1 MKRIILIIV
10 GVLAA
15 CGITYAFVK
24 PKSTNKTDKEN
35 TANTN
40 TNLTAKKVGKDTE
53 VSYIDSSGK
62 LVKIKNPTQ
71 EQVQTAIT
79 NNIDNSL
86 NVFDPTFGFQFGL
99 FG

>member
-1 MKRIILIIV
+1 MKRIILIFV

-79 NNIDNSL
+79 NNVGNSL
-86 NVFDPTFGFQFGL
+86 DVFDPTFGFQFGL

>member
-1 MKRIILIIV
+1 MKRIILIILGFLTAG
-10 GVLAA
+10 GVV
-15 CGITYAFVK
+15 YAFAK
-24 PKSTNKTDKEN
+24 PKSTDKTDKEN
-35 TANTN
+35 TANTK
-40 TNLTAKKVGKDTE
+40 LTVKKIGTDTE

-62 LVKIKNPTQ
+62 LIVIKNPTE
-71 EQVQTAIT
+71 EQIQTTIN